1 LLVEFMDSRDRFNIS
16 RIAIAHPWLTVGFWI
31 ALCVAGFFAL
41 RTLNYALLPDIT
53 FPVVVV
59 TANLSNP
66 QSAPDTAREISL
78 PIEQRLKSLGGLDQI
93 RASIR
98 PGFTVVTL
106 SFQVGQKLDRCAE
119 RVTSALRDVKL
130 PAAVTTKVT
139 PRNLNQTSVATYAL
153 AGAGKSPAD
162 LEPLARNRIIPSLK
176 AVPGVQEVVVLGS
189 SSADADTR
197 PTISR
202 FNGEDVLALDVIKE
216 GDANTLNVVDRI
228 ESAVGRL
235 RAQLPQVH
243 LVLARTQAD
252 YIREASHSTVE
263 ALLIAV
269 VSSVLVIFPFLWS
282 WPATAI
288 SGLAIPT
295 SLLGTAI
302 VMAACGFELD
312 TITLLAL
319 AVVIGII
326 IDDAIVDVE
335 NIARHL
341 EEGRE
346 SPREA
351 ALGATKEIGLT
362 VAAAT
367 FTIVAVFLPVG
378 LMKGSVGQFFK
389 PFGVT
394 VSAAVIISLLVAR
407 TLSPTLAVW
416 WMRAR
421 GRAART
427 DSIWSAFV
435 RWYPR
440 ALDWALDHPKSVL
453 AMAALSFLVG
463 LALIPLVP
471 RGLIPRLDRGE
482 FKIVYRVAPAALAR
496 SGATPASPLE
506 KAREVATRLE
516 KSIRSFSEIKAI
528 YTLVGSQGDPTRGV
542 LYVRLA
548 GDRKR
553 HTAETEDF
561 IRRDLPRIDD
571 VTTSVEDVPFI
582 DIGDQKPIDFALIG
596 DDPAAIAQC
605 ASRLVDRLRKV
616 AGFVDV
622 TSSAS
627 DLPEGGQLEHLGAR
641 PAVFITANLAGGV
654 RLSEAA
660 ERVVTLSREILPSGV
675 SVELGGD
682 SANIKQVFTSFGITL
697 GLAVVCILA
706 VLLLLF
712 RNWVD
717 PFVIVLAMPLA
728 IVGAVLGLLVVRSE
742 FGMISLIGV
751 VFLFGL
757 VNKNA
762 ILLVD
767 YINQLRAR
775 GTECREAIR
784 RAGAQRLRPIL
795 MTTLATIL
803 GMMPVAIGLG
813 AGSELRAP
821 MAVAIIGGLVT
832 STLLSLLIV
841 PVVYASLR
849 RARRSESPTKGD
861 AKRPRQGPLI
871 HPGL

>member
-1 LLVEFMDSRDRFNIS
+1 MDSRDRFNIS
-16 RIAIAHPWLTVGFWI
+16 RIAMAHPWLTIVFWI
-31 ALCVAGFFAL
+31 ALCVAGCFAF

-59 TANLSNP
+59 TATLSNP

-78 PIEQRLKSLGGLDQI
+78 PIEQRLKSLGGLDEI

-106 SFQVGQKLDRCAE
+106 SFQVGQKLDQCAE

-130 PAAVTTKVT
+130 PAGVTTKVT
-139 PRNLNQTSVATYAL
+139 PQNLNQTSVATYAL
-153 AGAGKSPAD
+153 AQPGKSPAD
-162 LEPLARNRIIPSLK
+162 LEPLARDRIIPSLK
-176 AVPGVQEVVVLGS
+176 AVPGVQEVVILGS
-189 SSADADTR
+189 SSAGTDAR
-197 PTISR
+197 PTIAR
-202 FNGEDVLALDVIKE
+202 FNGEDVLALDVIKQ
-216 GDANTLNVVDRI
+216 GDANTLNVVDQI
-228 ESAVGRL
+228 ESEVGRL
-235 RAQLPQVH
+235 RAQLSQVH

-288 SGLAIPT
+288 SALAIPT

-351 ALGATKEIGLT
+351 ALLATKEIGLT

-427 DSIWSAFV
+427 DSIWSVIV

-440 ALDWALDHPKSVL
+440 GLDWSLDHPKSVL
-453 AMAALSFLVG
+453 TIAAVSLLVG

-482 FKIVYRVAPAALAR
+482 FKIVYRVAPAAQAR
-496 SGATPASPLE
+496 SAASPANPLE
-506 KAREVATRLE
+506 RSREVATRLE
-516 KSIRSFSEIKAI
+516 KYVRSFPEIKAI

-548 GDRKR
+548 DDRKR
-553 HTAETEDF
+553 HTAEAEDL

-571 VTTSVEDVPFI
+571 ITTSVEDVPFI

-596 DDPAAIAQC
+596 DEPAAIAQC

-622 TSSAS
+622 TSSAA
-627 DLPEGGQLEHLGAR
+627 DPLEAGPLEHLGTR
-641 PAVFITANLAGGV
+641 PAVFLTANLAGG
-654 RLSEAA
+654 LSLSKAT
-660 ERVVTLSREILPSGV
+660 ERVVTLSQEILPSGV
-675 SVELGGD
+675 SVKLGGD

-742 FGMISLIGV
+742 FGIISLIGV

-762 ILLVD
+762 VLLVD
-767 YINQLRAR
+767 YINQLRA
-775 GTECREAIR
+775 GGMKCHEAIR

-849 RARRSESPTKGD
+849 RARPREDSPC
-861 AKRPRQGPLI
+861 
-871 HPGL
+871 